1 MKNTIK
7 YGSIFLLIL
16 YVFSF
21 VSYAQVDKSS
31 YYNRGKK
38 FYFNYFYEPADY
50 GDSIRVITIYKIAF
64 DLLKFTKIE
73 EPGLDNVYI
82 AYPEFE
88 VNFKDEE
95 GIIRK
100 RDKKKDTIVV
110 NDYKLI
116 NRVDVFY
123 YGSVVSKLSFKEY
136 TSYVYLWDEDLV
148 KLGEKKLPKFDL
160 TRFKTSVGVSSPL
173 ICYAGNNSD
182 TSSIYPYILDRNA
195 AFSSK
200 DVLFYFLTNNLDH
213 GIDYQASIEFLDA
226 GRTSIDWENG
236 SRISVLAESFYDKA
250 VKFINKSHERPIFKL
265 INGNPQERGYEG
277 IIKIIFTADK
287 TAPGNYKLRLW
298 DNKSDDT
305 LEFDFRIIWENI
317 PFTLRMPKY
326 AADIMYYVLNDDE
339 YDEIKSGSDREI
351 LHNIF
356 EWWRKQDPT
365 RFTLYNEAMAEFFRR
380 VDYAFFNFKTIYEKD
395 GAKTDRGK
403 IYILNG
409 PPDDKKRNMHKSGR
423 ITEVWIYYN
432 LKKEYIFESDI
443 DNIIYLKEVKDI

>member
-1 MKNTIK
+1 MIK
-7 YGSIFLLIL
+7 SFKYISFFLAGIYIFSLL
-16 YVFSF
+16 
-21 VSYAQVDKSS
+21 SYAQVDKSS

-38 FYFNYFYEPADY
+38 FYFNYFYEPADS
-50 GDSIRVITIYKIAF
+50 GDSIKVITIYKIAY

-73 EPGLDNVYI
+73 QPGTDDAYI

-88 VNFKDEE
+88 VNFKDDE

-100 RDKKKDTIVV
+100 RDKKKDTIIVK
-110 NDYKLI
+110 DYKLI

-136 TSYVYLWDEDLV
+136 TPYVYLWDEDLV
-148 KLGEKKLPKFDL
+148 KLGEKKLPEFDL
-160 TRFKTSVGVSSPL
+160 TKFKTSVGVSSPL
-173 ICYAGNNSD
+173 ICYSENNSD
-182 TSSIYPYILDRNA
+182 SSAIYPYILDRNA
-195 AFSSK
+195 AFTSK
-200 DVLFYFLTNNLDH
+200 DVLFYFLTNTLDRD
-213 GIDYQASIEFLDA
+213 IDYNASLEFLDA
-226 GRTSIDWENG
+226 GRTSIDWEG
-236 SRISVLAESFYDKA
+236 SSRINLQVDVFYNKV
-250 VKFINKSHERPIFKL
+250 VKFINKSHERPVFKL
-265 INGNPQERGYEG
+265 IEGNPQERGYEG
-277 IIKIIFTADK
+277 IIKIFFTADK

-298 DNKSDDT
+298 DNKSKDT
-305 LEFDFRIIWENI
+305 LEFKFQIIWENI
-317 PFTLRMPKY
+317 PFTLRTPKY
-326 AADIMYYVLNDDE
+326 AADIMYYVLSDDE

-380 VDYAFFNFKTIYEKD
+380 ADYAFFNFKTIYEKD

-409 PPDDKKRNMHKSGR
+409 PPDDIKRLMHKSGKV
-423 ITEVWIYYN
+423 TEIWIYYN

-443 DNIIYLKEVKDI
+443 DNIIYLKEIKDI